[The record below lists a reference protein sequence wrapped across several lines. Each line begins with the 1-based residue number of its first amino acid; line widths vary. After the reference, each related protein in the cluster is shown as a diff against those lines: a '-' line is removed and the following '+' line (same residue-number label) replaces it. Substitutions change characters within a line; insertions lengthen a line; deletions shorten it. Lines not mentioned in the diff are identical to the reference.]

1 MRVFLDA
8 NVLFSAALGGEVF
21 RLVWLLAE
29 EGRLQLFSSPL
40 CLLEAEFNLERKK
53 SKASPHLARLMRWV
67 HLVPEPREAPDS
79 LDKEPL
85 KAYFKALPEKDRPVL
100 EAALQAQAQVLLTG
114 DLRHFGPMMGRTDL
128 PLLVLS
134 PRDFILQMRPSEA
147 EPQ

>member
-1 MRVFLDA
+1 MSR
-8 NVLFSAALGGEVF
+8 
-21 RLVWLLAE
+21 
-29 EGRLQLFSSPL
+29 
-40 CLLEAEFNLERKK
+40 FNLEREP

-134 PRDFILQMRPSEA
+134 PSNRHHPKGRANPTRAPPSARFCAQTRPPCQRTTAATRASPRPLPSLA
-147 EPQ
+147 